1 MAKFGNIAQEFLRLD
16 AFEQAAEQRKQYRY
30 AQAINE
36 QNALRKVQKLLRRNS
51 IRESILNNFK
61 NGRK

>member
-1 MAKFGNIAQEFLRLD
+1 MTKFGNIAQEFLRLD
-16 AFEQAAEQRKQYRY
+16 AFKQAAEQRKQYRY

-36 QNALRKVQKLLRRNS
+36 QNALRKVQKLLRRKS
-51 IRESILNNFK
+51 IRESIFNNLK